1 MMPIPL
7 DRAADVSLQEQIYRY
22 VRDRVIDG
30 TLATGT
36 KVPSTRDLAGS
47 LRVSRNTTVLAYD
60 WLAAEGYIET
70 RSGAGT
76 FVARVVLDHMA
87 APLSMPSPMPI
98 PADPAP
104 DEAAAPV
111 VAPSLRTAETSRPI
125 FDFWYGRPDP
135 RLFPANV
142 WRSLAVEVLGAC
154 AKGLTDYGPIGG
166 DPRLQ
171 KAIADHLAGARGI
184 TAAPEQVIVTTGAQE
199 ALNLVARLFVTDDS
213 AVVVEEPGYA
223 AAAQVFESHGACVY
237 PGALDRDG
245 LDPTGLRG
253 IRPRLVYVTPSHQF
267 PTGAVMSLG
276 RRRALVEH
284 CGQYGGLIVEDDYDG
299 EIVFDRPPIA
309 ALSALDR
316 LERTIY
322 IGSFSKT
329 LGSGLRL
336 GYVVVPQRFV
346 ADAQA
351 TKSLMSYGQS
361 WLDQQI
367 LAEFLASG
375 RYQRHLR
382 RLRVAYRGRRDATL
396 AGLRT
401 HLDPNTRISGGEGG
415 LHLFCTLPRNGPDAA
430 TLASA
435 ARGVGVGLYP
445 AAICGVRS
453 SDVDLPR
460 SLVVGFA
467 TLTPE
472 EIDEA
477 FARVGRVARDLQG
490 AFRPG

>member
-7 DRAADVSLQEQIYRY
+7 DRAAEVSLQEQIYRY

-36 KVPSTRDLAGS
+36 KVPSTRELADS
-47 LRVSRNTTVLAYD
+47 LRVSRNTAVLAYD

-76 FVARVVLDHMA
+76 FVARVVLDRLTAPTAMPTA
-87 APLSMPSPMPI
+87 APRPVEPTPEE
-98 PADPAP
+98 
-104 DEAAAPV
+104 EATDPV
-111 VAPSLRTAETSRPI
+111 VAPSLRTAETSRPT

-154 AKGLTDYGPIGG
+154 AAGLTDYGPIGG

-223 AAAQVFESHGACVY
+223 AAAQVFEAHGACVY

-267 PTGAVMSLG
+267 PTGAVMSLA
-276 RRRALVEH
+276 RRRTLVEH
-284 CGQYGGLIVEDDYDG
+284 CSRYGGLVVEDDYDG

-336 GYVVVPQRFV
+336 GYVVVPRRFV

-382 RLRVAYRGRRDATL
+382 RLRVAYRARRDATL
-396 AGLRT
+396 AGLRG
-401 HLDPNTRISGGEGG
+401 HLDPRTRISGGEGG
-415 LHLFCTLPRNGPDAA
+415 LHLFCTLPRGGPDAA

-435 ARGVGVGLYP
+435 ARAVGVGLYP
-445 AAICGVRS
+445 ASICGVRS
-453 SDVDLPR
+453 SDADLPR

-472 EIDEA
+472 EIGEA
-477 FARVGRVARDLQG
+477 FARVGRVARDL
-490 AFRPG
+490 

>member
-7 DRAADVSLQEQIYRY
+7 DRTADVSLQEQIYRY

-36 KVPSTRDLAGS
+36 RVPSTRELSDS
-47 LRVSRNTTVLAYD
+47 LRVSRNTAVLAYD

-76 FVARVVLDHMA
+76 FVARVVLDRPALPTEPPPAPA
-87 APLSMPSPMPI
+87 AVEPV
-98 PADPAP
+98 ADEDPAT
-104 DEAAAPV
+104 V
-111 VAPSLRTAETSRPI
+111 VAPSLNTAEAARPI

-199 ALNLVARLFVTDDS
+199 ALNLVARLFLGDDS

-223 AAAQVFESHGACVY
+223 AAAQVFEAHGACVHS
-237 PGALDRDG
+237 GTLDRDG

-284 CGQYGGLIVEDDYDG
+284 CARYGGLVVEDDYDG

-309 ALSALDR
+309 ALCALDR

-336 GYVVVPQRFV
+336 GYVVVPRRFV
-346 ADAQA
+346 AAAQA

-375 RYQRHLR
+375 RYRRHLR
-382 RLRVAYRGRRDATL
+382 RLRVAYRARRDAAV

-401 HLDPNTRISGGEGG
+401 HLGADVRISGGEGG
-415 LHLFCTLPRNGPDAA
+415 LHLFCTLPRPGPDASI
-430 TLASA
+430 LAEA
-435 ARGVGVGLYP
+435 ARSVGVGLYP
-445 AAICGVRS
+445 ASMCGVRS
-453 SDVDLPR
+453 SDADLPR
-460 SLVVGFA
+460 SLVVGYA

-472 EIDEA
+472 EIGQA
-477 FARVGRVARDLQG
+477 FVRVGRVLHGLKSA
-490 AFRPG
+490 